1 MPHTCTIIVEALIL
15 IVDLK
20 VKLEIC
26 SRIVALQ
33 PEYLVRDLLGY
44 KLFLIQYLIKK
55 NKLIIFP

>member
-33 PEYLVRDLLGY
+33 PEYLVRDVLGY

-55 NKLIIFP
+55 IS

>member
-1 MPHTCTIIVEALIL
+1 MPHTCIIIVEALIL